1 MPLSVL
7 VNSEAIRLKWDQVI
21 DKARGSV
28 TDNSP
33 KIWQINSPSIR
44 PWLTFVLICALMG
57 SLGLG
62 WILKSALLLLGLII
76 LLPVVAIG
84 GFILWSRLSV
94 VQANCPVCEQQLT
107 GLKGTELDC
116 PSCGEALKVVP
127 GAFTRVA
134 PPNTIDIAAVEIDTP

>member
-1 MPLSVL
+1 
-7 VNSEAIRLKWDQVI
+7 
-21 DKARGSV
+21 
-28 TDNSP
+28 
-33 KIWQINSPSIR
+33 
-44 PWLTFVLICALMG
+44 MG

-94 VQANCPVCEQQLT
+94 VQANCPVCEHQLT

-116 PSCGEALKVVP
+116 PSCGEALKVAQ
-127 GAFTRVA
+127 GAFNRVA

>member
-116 PSCGEALKVVP
+116 PSCGEALKVVQ